1 MSHAITY
8 IELPAFQSW
17 PVICHTSNYDGFA
30 CFLVSLYEL
39 LDSDVVDA
47 DSLNCV
53 SESSRVVDFEHV
65 VLFLPVPIL
74 TPFTQWVTC
83 PVHRF
88 HVVHLFDKLVRHAA
102 SLEDGIG
109 KSSLLG
115 EFYSFMIYDIFNRQF
130 LENFC
135 FDISQLFRRLS
146 FVLLLTFFLLFDS
159 QLLCTFLSCNHLALA
174 HLIRIDLIGAGIHWL
189 RDYRCNLLLFRIL
202 ITWSGGSFR

>member
-1 MSHAITY
+1 MKDVLVEEKYLWLKAITY
-8 IELPAFQSW
+8 LWLPILEAW
-17 PVICHTSNYDGFA
+17 PVICHSGNYDWFA
-30 CFLVSLYEL
+30 GFLVSLYEL
-39 LDSDVVDA
+39 LDSDVVYA
-47 DSLNCV
+47 YSLDCV

-115 EFYSFMIYDIFNRQF
+115 EFYSFMIYDIFNR
-130 LENFC
+130 
-135 FDISQLFRRLS
+135 
-146 FVLLLTFFLLFDS
+146 
-159 QLLCTFLSCNHLALA
+159 
-174 HLIRIDLIGAGIHWL
+174 
-189 RDYRCNLLLFRIL
+189 
-202 ITWSGGSFR
+202 